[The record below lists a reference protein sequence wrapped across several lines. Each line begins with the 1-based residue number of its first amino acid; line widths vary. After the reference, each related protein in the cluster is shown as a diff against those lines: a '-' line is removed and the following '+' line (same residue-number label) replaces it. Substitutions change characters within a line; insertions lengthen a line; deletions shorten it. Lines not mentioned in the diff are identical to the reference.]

1 MNKPKQLTYNDFY
14 EALFEVFNEMEHEF
28 VGTEEYE
35 KAALML
41 NAKKELEHDKELN
54 DILNGNSIIHP
65 TFRAKTNNKGV

>member
-1 MNKPKQLTYNDFY
+1 MSNPKQLTYNDFY
-14 EALFEVFNEMEHEF
+14 NTLFEVFNEMEHEF

-41 NAKKELEHDKELN
+41 NAKQELEHDKELN